1 MSDDWQSTSE
11 IEAHFDDEGPIMA
24 ARRWLTTVLTL
35 EDIDAAWPEIDAELR
50 LDLVQ
55 RWLWAQ
61 RHDRALAPMEASAFE
76 LAAEYPEHAL
86 WPELSGALLADLRE
100 RWPWLDL
107 ARLAAAGRPRPVA
120 ICYELVVLA
129 PSAEGRPFVSG
140 SELPDPSLQLL
151 MHHADARWLVAGL
164 GSAELPRPAWP
175 PAS

>member
-24 ARRWLTTVLTL
+24 ARRWLTTVRTL

-61 RHDRALAPMEASAFE
+61 PALALHDPQASAFE
-76 LAAEYPEHAL
+76 LAAEYPDHAL
-86 WPELSGALLADLRE
+86 WPELSAALLADLRG
-100 RWPWLDL
+100 RWPWLEL
-107 ARLAAAGRPRPVA
+107 ASLAAAGRPRPVA
-120 ICYELVVLA
+120 IGYELVVLA
-129 PSAEGRPFVSG
+129 PSEEGRPIVSVDG
-140 SELPDPSLQLL
+140 LPEPSLQLL

-175 PAS
+175 PA